1 MDLGII
7 LLLIVL
13 NGLFAMSEIAVV
25 SSRKARLQRLAED
38 GSQGAQAAL
47 KLHSEPSRFLSTIQ
61 VGITSIGILSGA
73 VGEAALADPLTV
85 WLAGLEFSPEYARAI
100 ALTITVVL
108 LTYLSVVV
116 GELVPKQ
123 LALLGPER
131 IAALVARPMGWLSRL
146 TGPLVW
152 LFSASSGAVLRL
164 FGARRSMEPPVT
176 DDEIKVLMGQGAEAG
191 IFHES
196 EQEIVSNVLRL
207 DEQRV
212 AAIMTPRKDLYLVDL
227 ADPEEEVR
235 RRVADCPYARVVVC
249 RDGLDRIL
257 GILQRG
263 DLLKQVLEESRLDI
277 KKALRPAVY
286 VPESVTTTHLL
297 ESLRRN
303 RAQLALV
310 IDEYGE
316 VQGLVTLNDVLAAI
330 VGDMPG
336 QDDDGEQE
344 VVEREDGSYL
354 MDGGLSIERLKS
366 VLEIREELPGEEEN
380 AFHTLGGLMMHQL
393 GRVPQE
399 ADYFLL
405 AEWRFEVVDM
415 DKNRVD
421 KVLVSLPGESP
432 AAPAPLAD

>member
-1 MDLGII
+1 
-7 LLLIVL
+7 
-13 NGLFAMSEIAVV
+13 MSEIAVV
-25 SSRKARLQRLAED
+25 SSRKARLQRMAED
-38 GSQGAQAAL
+38 GSQGAAAAL

-73 VGEAALADPLTV
+73 VGEAALADPLTQ
-85 WLAGLEFSPEYARAI
+85 WLSQFPLLGESARVI
-100 ALTITVVL
+100 ALSLTVVL
-108 LTYLSVVV
+108 LTYMSVVV

-123 LALLGPER
+123 LALLGPEG
-131 IAALVARPMGWLSRL
+131 IASLVARPMGWLSRL
-146 TGPLVW
+146 TAPLVW
-152 LFSASSGAVLRL
+152 LFSASSGAILRL
-164 FGARRSMEPPVT
+164 FGARRSDEPPVT

-191 IFHES
+191 VFHES

-212 AAIMTPRKDLYLVDL
+212 AAIMTPRKDMYLVDL
-227 ADPEEEVR
+227 AESEAEVR
-235 RRVADCPYARVVVC
+235 RQVAECPYARVVVC
-249 RDGLDRIL
+249 QDGLDRVL

-263 DLLKQVLEESRLDI
+263 DLLKPVLENAPFNVR
-277 KKALRPAVY
+277 KALRPPVY

-303 RAQLALV
+303 RAQFALV

-330 VGDMPG
+330 VGDMPS
-336 QDDDGEQE
+336 QDDDGEQD

-366 VLEIREELPGEEEN
+366 VLEVKEELPGEEEN
-380 AFHTLGGLMMHQL
+380 AFHTLGGLVMHQL
-393 GRVPQE
+393 GRVPVE
-399 ADYFLL
+399 ADHFHL
-405 AEWRFEVVDM
+405 AGWRFEVVDM

-421 KVLVSLPGESP
+421 KVLLSLGDPETDDQAD
-432 AAPAPLAD
+432 AA

>member
-13 NGLFAMSEIAVV
+13 NGIFAMSEIAVV

-38 GSQGAQAAL
+38 GSQGAAAAL

-73 VGEAALADPLTV
+73 VGEAALADPLTQ
-85 WLAGLEFSPEYARAI
+85 WLSQFPLLGESARVI
-100 ALTITVVL
+100 ALSLTVVL
-108 LTYLSVVV
+108 LTYMSVVV

-123 LALLGPER
+123 LALLGPEG
-131 IAALVARPMGWLSRL
+131 IASLVARPMGWLSRL
-146 TGPLVW
+146 TAPLVW
-152 LFSASSGAVLRL
+152 LFSASSGAILRL
-164 FGARRSMEPPVT
+164 FGARRSDEPPVT

-191 IFHES
+191 VFHES

-212 AAIMTPRKDLYLVDL
+212 AAIMTPRKDMYLVDL
-227 ADPEEEVR
+227 AESEAEVR
-235 RRVADCPYARVVVC
+235 RQVAECPYARVVVC
-249 RDGLDRIL
+249 QDGLDRVL

-263 DLLKQVLEESRLDI
+263 DLLKPVLENAPFNVR
-277 KKALRPAVY
+277 KALRPPVY

-303 RAQLALV
+303 RAQFALV

-330 VGDMPG
+330 VGDMPS
-336 QDDDGEQE
+336 QDDDGEQD

-366 VLEIREELPGEEEN
+366 VLEVKEELPGEEEN
-380 AFHTLGGLMMHQL
+380 AFHTLGGLVMHQL
-393 GRVPQE
+393 GRVPVE
-399 ADYFLL
+399 ADHFHL
-405 AEWRFEVVDM
+405 AGWRFEVVDM

-421 KVLVSLPGESP
+421 KVLLSLGDPETDDQAD
-432 AAPAPLAD
+432 AA

>member
-13 NGLFAMSEIAVV
+13 NGIFAMSEIAVV
-25 SSRKARLQRLAED
+25 SSRKARLQRMAED
-38 GSQGAQAAL
+38 GSQGAAAAL

-73 VGEAALADPLTV
+73 VGEAALADPLTQ
-85 WLAGLEFSPEYARAI
+85 WLSQFPLLGESARVI
-100 ALTITVVL
+100 ALSLTVVL
-108 LTYLSVVV
+108 LTYMSVVV

-123 LALLGPER
+123 LALLGPEG
-131 IAALVARPMGWLSRL
+131 IASLVARPMGWLSRL
-146 TGPLVW
+146 TAPLVW
-152 LFSASSGAVLRL
+152 LFSASSGAILRL
-164 FGARRSMEPPVT
+164 FGARRSDEPPVT

-191 IFHES
+191 VFHES

-212 AAIMTPRKDLYLVDL
+212 AAIMTPRKDMYLVDL
-227 ADPEEEVR
+227 AESEAEVR
-235 RRVADCPYARVVVC
+235 RQVAECPYARVVVC
-249 RDGLDRIL
+249 QDGLDRVL

-263 DLLKQVLEESRLDI
+263 DLLKPVLENAPFNVR
-277 KKALRPAVY
+277 KALRPPVY

-303 RAQLALV
+303 RAQFALV

-330 VGDMPG
+330 VGDMPS
-336 QDDDGEQE
+336 QDDDGEQD

-366 VLEIREELPGEEEN
+366 VLEVKEALPGEEEN
-380 AFHTLGGLMMHQL
+380 AFHTLGGLVMHQL
-393 GRVPQE
+393 GRVPLE
-399 ADYFLL
+399 ADHFHL
-405 AEWRFEVVDM
+405 AGWRFEVVDM

-421 KVLVSLPGESP
+421 KVLLSLGDPEADQAD
-432 AAPAPLAD
+432 AA

>member
-13 NGLFAMSEIAVV
+13 NGVFAMSEIAVV
-25 SSRKARLQRLAED
+25 SSRKARLQRMAED
-38 GSQGAQAAL
+38 GSQGAAAAL

-73 VGEAALADPLTV
+73 VGEAALADPLTQ
-85 WLAGLEFSPEYARAI
+85 WLSQFPLLGESARVI
-100 ALTITVVL
+100 ALSLTVVL
-108 LTYLSVVV
+108 LTYMSVVV

-123 LALLGPER
+123 LALLGPEG
-131 IAALVARPMGWLSRL
+131 IASLVARPMGWLSRL
-146 TGPLVW
+146 TAPLVW
-152 LFSASSGAVLRL
+152 LFSASSGAILRL
-164 FGARRSMEPPVT
+164 FGARRSDEPPVT

-191 IFHES
+191 VFHES

-212 AAIMTPRKDLYLVDL
+212 AAIMTPRKDMYLVDL
-227 ADPEEEVR
+227 AESEAEVR
-235 RRVADCPYARVVVC
+235 RQVAECPYARVVVC
-249 RDGLDRIL
+249 QDGLDRVL

-263 DLLKQVLEESRLDI
+263 DLLKPVLENAPFNVR
-277 KKALRPAVY
+277 KALRPPVY

-303 RAQLALV
+303 RAQFALV

-330 VGDMPG
+330 VGDMPS
-336 QDDDGEQE
+336 QDDDGEQD

-366 VLEIREELPGEEEN
+366 VLEVKEELPGEEEN
-380 AFHTLGGLMMHQL
+380 AFHTLGGLVMHQL
-393 GRVPQE
+393 GRVPVE
-399 ADYFLL
+399 ADHFHL
-405 AEWRFEVVDM
+405 AGWRFEVVDM

-421 KVLVSLPGESP
+421 KVLLSLGDPETDDQAD
-432 AAPAPLAD
+432 AA

>member
-13 NGLFAMSEIAVV
+13 NGIFAMSEIAVV

-38 GSQGAQAAL
+38 GSQGAAAAL

-73 VGEAALADPLTV
+73 VGEAALADPLTQ
-85 WLAGLEFSPEYARAI
+85 WLSQFPLLGESARVI
-100 ALTITVVL
+100 ALSLTVVL
-108 LTYLSVVV
+108 LTYMSVVV

-123 LALLGPER
+123 LALLGPEG
-131 IAALVARPMGWLSRL
+131 IASLVARPMGWLSRL
-146 TGPLVW
+146 TAPLVW
-152 LFSASSGAVLRL
+152 LFSASSGAILRL
-164 FGARRSMEPPVT
+164 FGARRSDEPPVT

-191 IFHES
+191 VFHES

-212 AAIMTPRKDLYLVDL
+212 AAIMTPRKDMYLVDL
-227 ADPEEEVR
+227 AESEAEVR
-235 RRVADCPYARVVVC
+235 RQVAECPYARVVVC
-249 RDGLDRIL
+249 QDGLDRVL

-263 DLLKQVLEESRLDI
+263 DLLKPVLENAPFNVR
-277 KKALRPAVY
+277 KALRPPVY

-303 RAQLALV
+303 RAQFALV

-330 VGDMPG
+330 VGDMPS
-336 QDDDGEQE
+336 QDDDGEQD

-366 VLEIREELPGEEEN
+366 VLEVKEALPGEEEN
-380 AFHTLGGLMMHQL
+380 AFHTLGGLVMHQL
-393 GRVPQE
+393 GRVPLE
-399 ADYFLL
+399 ADHFHL
-405 AEWRFEVVDM
+405 AGWRFEVVDM

-421 KVLVSLPGESP
+421 KVLLSLGDPEADQAD
-432 AAPAPLAD
+432 AA

>member
-13 NGLFAMSEIAVV
+13 NGIFAMSEIAVV
-25 SSRKARLQRLAED
+25 SSRKARLQRMAED
-38 GSQGAQAAL
+38 GSQGAAAAL

-73 VGEAALADPLTV
+73 VGEAALADPLTQ
-85 WLAGLEFSPEYARAI
+85 WLSQFPLLGESARVI
-100 ALTITVVL
+100 ALSLTVVL
-108 LTYLSVVV
+108 LTYMSVVV

-123 LALLGPER
+123 LALLGPEG
-131 IAALVARPMGWLSRL
+131 IASLVARPMGWLSRL
-146 TGPLVW
+146 TAPLVW
-152 LFSASSGAVLRL
+152 LFSASSGAILRL
-164 FGARRSMEPPVT
+164 FGARRSDEPPVT

-191 IFHES
+191 VFHES

-212 AAIMTPRKDLYLVDL
+212 AAIMTPRKDMYLVDL
-227 ADPEEEVR
+227 AESEAEVR
-235 RRVADCPYARVVVC
+235 RQVAECPYARVVVC
-249 RDGLDRIL
+249 QDGLDRVL

-263 DLLKQVLEESRLDI
+263 DLLKPVLENAPFNVR
-277 KKALRPAVY
+277 KALRPPVY

-303 RAQLALV
+303 RAQFALV

-330 VGDMPG
+330 VGDMPS
-336 QDDDGEQE
+336 QDDDGEQD

-366 VLEIREELPGEEEN
+366 VLEVKEELPGEDEN
-380 AFHTLGGLMMHQL
+380 AFHTLGGLVMHQL
-393 GRVPQE
+393 GRVPVE
-399 ADYFLL
+399 ADHFHL
-405 AEWRFEVVDM
+405 AGWRFEVVDM

-421 KVLVSLPGESP
+421 KVLLSLGDPETDDQAD
-432 AAPAPLAD
+432 AA

>member
-13 NGLFAMSEIAVV
+13 NGIFAMSEIAVV
-25 SSRKARLQRLAED
+25 SSRKARLQRMAED
-38 GSQGAQAAL
+38 GSQGAAAAL

-73 VGEAALADPLTV
+73 VGEAALADPLTQ
-85 WLAGLEFSPEYARAI
+85 WLSQFPLLGESARVI
-100 ALTITVVL
+100 ALSLTVVL
-108 LTYLSVVV
+108 LTYMSVVV

-123 LALLGPER
+123 LALLGPEG
-131 IAALVARPMGWLSRL
+131 IASLVARPMGWLSRL
-146 TGPLVW
+146 TAPLVW
-152 LFSASSGAVLRL
+152 LFSASSGAILRL
-164 FGARRSMEPPVT
+164 FGARRSDEPPVT

-191 IFHES
+191 VFHES

-212 AAIMTPRKDLYLVDL
+212 AAIMTPRKDMYLVDL
-227 ADPEEEVR
+227 AESEAEVR
-235 RRVADCPYARVVVC
+235 RQVAECPYARVVVC
-249 RDGLDRIL
+249 QDGLDRVL

-263 DLLKQVLEESRLDI
+263 ELLKPVLENAPFNVR
-277 KKALRPAVY
+277 KALRPPVY

-303 RAQLALV
+303 RAQFALV

-330 VGDMPG
+330 VGDMPS
-336 QDDDGEQE
+336 QDDDGEQD

-366 VLEIREELPGEEEN
+366 VLEVKEELPGEEEN
-380 AFHTLGGLMMHQL
+380 AFHTLGGLVMHQL
-393 GRVPQE
+393 GRVPVE
-399 ADYFLL
+399 ADHFHL
-405 AEWRFEVVDM
+405 AGWRFEVVDM

-421 KVLVSLPGESP
+421 KVLLSLGDPETDDQAD
-432 AAPAPLAD
+432 AA

>member
-13 NGLFAMSEIAVV
+13 NGIFAMSEIAVV

-38 GSQGAQAAL
+38 GSQGAAAAL

-73 VGEAALADPLTV
+73 VGEAALADPLTQ
-85 WLAGLEFSPEYARAI
+85 WLSQFPLLGESARVI
-100 ALTITVVL
+100 ALSLTVVL
-108 LTYLSVVV
+108 LTYMSVVV

-123 LALLGPER
+123 LALLGPEG
-131 IAALVARPMGWLSRL
+131 IASLVARPMGWLSRL
-146 TGPLVW
+146 TAPLVW
-152 LFSASSGAVLRL
+152 LFSASSGAILRL
-164 FGARRSMEPPVT
+164 FGARRSDEPPVT

-191 IFHES
+191 VFHES

-212 AAIMTPRKDLYLVDL
+212 AAIMTPRKDMYLVDL
-227 ADPEEEVR
+227 AESETEVR
-235 RRVADCPYARVVVC
+235 RQVAECPYARVVVC
-249 RDGLDRIL
+249 QDGLDRVL

-263 DLLKQVLEESRLDI
+263 DLLKPVLENAPFNVR
-277 KKALRPAVY
+277 KALRPPVY

-303 RAQLALV
+303 RAQFALV

-330 VGDMPG
+330 VGDMPS
-336 QDDDGEQE
+336 QDDDGEQD

-366 VLEIREELPGEEEN
+366 VLEVKEALPGEEEN
-380 AFHTLGGLMMHQL
+380 AFHTLGGLVMHQL
-393 GRVPQE
+393 GRVPLE
-399 ADYFLL
+399 ADHFHLVG
-405 AEWRFEVVDM
+405 WRFEVVDM

-421 KVLVSLPGESP
+421 KVLLSLGDPEADQAD
-432 AAPAPLAD
+432 AA

>member
-13 NGLFAMSEIAVV
+13 NGIFAMSEIAVV
-25 SSRKARLQRLAED
+25 SSRKARLQRMAED
-38 GSQGAQAAL
+38 GSQGAAAAL

-73 VGEAALADPLTV
+73 VGEAALADPLTQ
-85 WLAGLEFSPEYARAI
+85 WLSQFPLLGESARVI
-100 ALTITVVL
+100 ALSLTVVL
-108 LTYLSVVV
+108 LTYMSVVV

-123 LALLGPER
+123 LALLGPEG
-131 IAALVARPMGWLSRL
+131 IASLVARPMGWLSRL
-146 TGPLVW
+146 TAPLVW
-152 LFSASSGAVLRL
+152 LFSASSGAILRL
-164 FGARRSMEPPVT
+164 FGARRSDEPPVT

-191 IFHES
+191 VFHES

-212 AAIMTPRKDLYLVDL
+212 AAIMTPRKDMYLVDL
-227 ADPEEEVR
+227 AESEAEVR
-235 RRVADCPYARVVVC
+235 RQVAECPYARVVVC
-249 RDGLDRIL
+249 QDGLDRVL

-263 DLLKQVLEESRLDI
+263 DLLKPVLENAPFNVR
-277 KKALRPAVY
+277 KALRPPVY

-303 RAQLALV
+303 RAQFALV

-330 VGDMPG
+330 VGDMPS
-336 QDDDGEQE
+336 QDDDGEQD

-366 VLEIREELPGEEEN
+366 VLEVKEELPGEEEN
-380 AFHTLGGLMMHQL
+380 AFHTLGGLVMHQL
-393 GRVPQE
+393 GRVPVE
-399 ADYFLL
+399 ADHFHL
-405 AEWRFEVVDM
+405 AGWRFEVVDM

-421 KVLVSLPGESP
+421 KVLLSLGDPETDNQAD
-432 AAPAPLAD
+432 AA

>member
-13 NGLFAMSEIAVV
+13 NGIFAMSEIAVV

-38 GSQGAQAAL
+38 GSQGAAAAL

-73 VGEAALADPLTV
+73 VGEAALADPLTQ
-85 WLAGLEFSPEYARAI
+85 WLSQFPLLGESARVI
-100 ALTITVVL
+100 ALSLTVVL
-108 LTYLSVVV
+108 LTYMSVVV

-123 LALLGPER
+123 LALLGPEG
-131 IAALVARPMGWLSRL
+131 IASLVARPMGWLSRL
-146 TGPLVW
+146 TAPLVW
-152 LFSASSGAVLRL
+152 LFSASSGAILRL
-164 FGARRSMEPPVT
+164 FGARRSDEPPVT

-191 IFHES
+191 VFHES

-212 AAIMTPRKDLYLVDL
+212 AAIMTPRKDMYLVDL
-227 ADPEEEVR
+227 AESEAEVR
-235 RRVADCPYARVVVC
+235 RQVAECPYARVVVC
-249 RDGLDRIL
+249 QDGLDRVL

-263 DLLKQVLEESRLDI
+263 DLLKPVLENAPFNVR
-277 KKALRPAVY
+277 KALRPPVY

-303 RAQLALV
+303 RAQFALV

-330 VGDMPG
+330 VGDMPS
-336 QDDDGEQE
+336 QDDDGEQD

-366 VLEIREELPGEEEN
+366 VLEVKEALPGEEEN
-380 AFHTLGGLMMHQL
+380 AFHTLGGLVMHQL
-393 GRVPQE
+393 GRVPLE
-399 ADYFLL
+399 ADHFHL
-405 AEWRFEVVDM
+405 AGWRFEVVDM

-421 KVLVSLPGESP
+421 KVLLSLGDPETDQAD
-432 AAPAPLAD
+432 AA

>member
-13 NGLFAMSEIAVV
+13 NGIFAMSEIAVV
-25 SSRKARLQRLAED
+25 SSRKARLQRMAED
-38 GSQGAQAAL
+38 GSQGADAAL

-73 VGEAALADPLTV
+73 VGEAALADPLTQ
-85 WLAGLEFSPEYARAI
+85 WLSQFPLLGESARVI
-100 ALTITVVL
+100 ALSLTVVL
-108 LTYLSVVV
+108 LTYMSVVV

-123 LALLGPER
+123 LALLGPEG
-131 IAALVARPMGWLSRL
+131 IASLVARPMGWLSRL
-146 TGPLVW
+146 TAPLVW
-152 LFSASSGAVLRL
+152 LFSASSGAILRL
-164 FGARRSMEPPVT
+164 FGARRSDEPPVT

-191 IFHES
+191 VFHES

-212 AAIMTPRKDLYLVDL
+212 AAIMTPRKDMYLVDL
-227 ADPEEEVR
+227 AESEAEVR
-235 RRVADCPYARVVVC
+235 RQVAECPYARVVVC
-249 RDGLDRIL
+249 QDGLDRVL

-263 DLLKQVLEESRLDI
+263 DLLKPVLENAPFNVR
-277 KKALRPAVY
+277 KALRPPVY

-303 RAQLALV
+303 RAQFALV

-330 VGDMPG
+330 VGDMPS
-336 QDDDGEQE
+336 QDDDGEQD

-366 VLEIREELPGEEEN
+366 VLEVKEELPGEEEN
-380 AFHTLGGLMMHQL
+380 AFHTLGGLVMHQL
-393 GRVPQE
+393 GRVPVE
-399 ADYFLL
+399 ADHFHL
-405 AEWRFEVVDM
+405 AGWRFEVVDM

-421 KVLVSLPGESP
+421 KVLLSLGDPETDDQAD
-432 AAPAPLAD
+432 AA

>member
-13 NGLFAMSEIAVV
+13 NGIFAMSEIAVV
-25 SSRKARLQRLAED
+25 SSRKARLQRMAED
-38 GSQGAQAAL
+38 GSQGAAAAL

-73 VGEAALADPLTV
+73 VGEAALADPLTQ
-85 WLAGLEFSPEYARAI
+85 WLSQFPLLGESARVI
-100 ALTITVVL
+100 ALSLTVVL
-108 LTYLSVVV
+108 LTYMSVVV

-123 LALLGPER
+123 LALLGPEG
-131 IAALVARPMGWLSRL
+131 IASLVARPMGWLSRL
-146 TGPLVW
+146 TAPLVW
-152 LFSASSGAVLRL
+152 LFSASSGAILRL
-164 FGARRSMEPPVT
+164 FGARRSDEPPVT

-191 IFHES
+191 VFHES

-212 AAIMTPRKDLYLVDL
+212 AAIMTPRKDMYLVDL
-227 ADPEEEVR
+227 AESEAEVR
-235 RRVADCPYARVVVC
+235 RQVAECPYARVVVC
-249 RDGLDRIL
+249 QDGLDRVL

-263 DLLKQVLEESRLDI
+263 DLLKPVLENAPFNVR
-277 KKALRPAVY
+277 KALRPPVY

-303 RAQLALV
+303 RAQFALV

-330 VGDMPG
+330 VGDMPS
-336 QDDDGEQE
+336 QDDDGEQD

-366 VLEIREELPGEEEN
+366 VLEVKEELPGEEEN
-380 AFHTLGGLMMHQL
+380 AFHTLGGLVMHQL
-393 GRVPQE
+393 GRVPVE
-399 ADYFLL
+399 ADHFHL
-405 AEWRFEVVDM
+405 AGWRFEVVDM

-421 KVLVSLPGESP
+421 KVLLSLGNPETDDQAD
-432 AAPAPLAD
+432 AA

>member
-13 NGLFAMSEIAVV
+13 NGIFAMSEIAVV
-25 SSRKARLQRLAED
+25 SSRKARLQRMAED
-38 GSQGAQAAL
+38 GSQGAAAAL

-73 VGEAALADPLTV
+73 VGEAALADPLTQ
-85 WLAGLEFSPEYARAI
+85 WLSQFPLLGESARVI
-100 ALTITVVL
+100 ALSLTVVL
-108 LTYLSVVV
+108 LTYMSVVV

-123 LALLGPER
+123 LALLGPEG
-131 IAALVARPMGWLSRL
+131 IASLVARPMGWLSRL
-146 TGPLVW
+146 TAPLVW
-152 LFSASSGAVLRL
+152 LFSASSGAILRL
-164 FGARRSMEPPVT
+164 FGARRSDEPPVT

-191 IFHES
+191 VFHES

-212 AAIMTPRKDLYLVDL
+212 AAIMTPRKDMYLVDL
-227 ADPEEEVR
+227 AESEAEVR
-235 RRVADCPYARVVVC
+235 RQVAECPYARVVVC
-249 RDGLDRIL
+249 QDGLDRVL

-263 DLLKQVLEESRLDI
+263 DLLKPVLENAPFNVR
-277 KKALRPAVY
+277 KVLRPPVY

-303 RAQLALV
+303 RAQFALV

-330 VGDMPG
+330 VGDMPS
-336 QDDDGEQE
+336 QDDDGEQD

-366 VLEIREELPGEEEN
+366 VLEVKEELPGEEEN
-380 AFHTLGGLMMHQL
+380 AFHTLGGLVMHQL
-393 GRVPQE
+393 GRVPVE
-399 ADYFLL
+399 ADHFHL
-405 AEWRFEVVDM
+405 AGWRFEVVDM

-421 KVLVSLPGESP
+421 KVLLSLGDPETDDQAD
-432 AAPAPLAD
+432 AA

>member
-13 NGLFAMSEIAVV
+13 NGIFAMSEIAVV
-25 SSRKARLQRLAED
+25 SSRKARLQRMAED
-38 GSQGAQAAL
+38 GSQGAAAAL

-73 VGEAALADPLTV
+73 VGEAALADPLTQ
-85 WLAGLEFSPEYARAI
+85 WLSQFPLLGESARVI
-100 ALTITVVL
+100 ALSLTVVL
-108 LTYLSVVV
+108 LTYMSVVV

-123 LALLGPER
+123 LALLGPEG
-131 IAALVARPMGWLSRL
+131 IASLVARPMGWLSRL
-146 TGPLVW
+146 TAPLVW
-152 LFSASSGAVLRL
+152 LFSASSGAILRL
-164 FGARRSMEPPVT
+164 FGARRSDEPPVT

-191 IFHES
+191 VFHES

-212 AAIMTPRKDLYLVDL
+212 AAIMTPRKDMYLVDL
-227 ADPEEEVR
+227 AESEAEVR
-235 RRVADCPYARVVVC
+235 RQVAECPYARVVVC
-249 RDGLDRIL
+249 EDGLDRVL

-263 DLLKQVLEESRLDI
+263 DLLKPVLENAPFNVR
-277 KKALRPAVY
+277 KALRPPVY

-303 RAQLALV
+303 RAQFALV

-330 VGDMPG
+330 VGDMPS
-336 QDDDGEQE
+336 QDDDGEQD

-366 VLEIREELPGEEEN
+366 VLEVKEELPGEEEN
-380 AFHTLGGLMMHQL
+380 AFHTLGGLVMHQL
-393 GRVPQE
+393 GRVPVE
-399 ADYFLL
+399 ADHFHL
-405 AEWRFEVVDM
+405 AGWRFEVVDM

-421 KVLVSLPGESP
+421 KVLLSLGDPETDDQAD
-432 AAPAPLAD
+432 AA

>member
-13 NGLFAMSEIAVV
+13 NGIFAMSEIAVV
-25 SSRKARLQRLAED
+25 SSRKARLQRMAED
-38 GSQGAQAAL
+38 GSQGAAAAL

-73 VGEAALADPLTV
+73 VGEAALADPLTQ
-85 WLAGLEFSPEYARAI
+85 WLSQFPLLGESARVI
-100 ALTITVVL
+100 ALSLTVVL
-108 LTYLSVVV
+108 LTYMSVVV

-123 LALLGPER
+123 LALLGPEG
-131 IAALVARPMGWLSRL
+131 IASLVARPMGWLSRL
-146 TGPLVW
+146 TAPLVW
-152 LFSASSGAVLRL
+152 LFSASSGAILRL
-164 FGARRSMEPPVT
+164 FGARRSDEPPVT

-191 IFHES
+191 VFHES

-212 AAIMTPRKDLYLVDL
+212 AAIMTPRKDMYLVDL
-227 ADPEEEVR
+227 AESEAEVR
-235 RRVADCPYARVVVC
+235 RQVAECPYARVVVC
-249 RDGLDRIL
+249 QDGLDRVL

-263 DLLKQVLEESRLDI
+263 DLLKPVLENAPFNVR
-277 KKALRPAVY
+277 KALRPPVY

-303 RAQLALV
+303 RAQFALV

-330 VGDMPG
+330 VGDMPS
-336 QDDDGEQE
+336 QDDDGEQD

-366 VLEIREELPGEEEN
+366 VLEVKEELPGEEEN
-380 AFHTLGGLMMHQL
+380 AFHTLGGLVMHQL
-393 GRVPQE
+393 GRVPVE
-399 ADYFLL
+399 TDHFHL
-405 AEWRFEVVDM
+405 AGWRFEVVDM

-421 KVLVSLPGESP
+421 KVLLSLGDPETDDQAD
-432 AAPAPLAD
+432 AA

>member
-13 NGLFAMSEIAVV
+13 NGIFAMSEIAVV
-25 SSRKARLQRLAED
+25 SSRKARLQRMAED
-38 GSQGAQAAL
+38 GSQGAAAAL

-73 VGEAALADPLTV
+73 VGEAALADPLTQ
-85 WLAGLEFSPEYARAI
+85 WLSQFPLLGESARVI
-100 ALTITVVL
+100 ALSLTVVL
-108 LTYLSVVV
+108 LTYMSVVV

-123 LALLGPER
+123 LALLGPEG
-131 IAALVARPMGWLSRL
+131 IASLVARPMGWLSRL
-146 TGPLVW
+146 TAPLVW
-152 LFSASSGAVLRL
+152 LFSASSGAILRL
-164 FGARRSMEPPVT
+164 FGARRSDEPPVT

-191 IFHES
+191 VFHES

-212 AAIMTPRKDLYLVDL
+212 AAIMTPRKDMYLVDL
-227 ADPEEEVR
+227 AESEAEVR
-235 RRVADCPYARVVVC
+235 RQVAECPYARVVVC
-249 RDGLDRIL
+249 QDGLDRVL

-263 DLLKQVLEESRLDI
+263 DLLKPVLENAPFNVR
-277 KKALRPAVY
+277 KALRPPVY

-303 RAQLALV
+303 RAQFALV

-330 VGDMPG
+330 VGDMPS
-336 QDDDGEQE
+336 QDDDGEQD

-366 VLEIREELPGEEEN
+366 VLEVKEELPGEEEN
-380 AFHTLGGLMMHQL
+380 AFHTLGGLVMHQL
-393 GRVPQE
+393 GRVPVE
-399 ADYFLL
+399 ADHFHL
-405 AEWRFEVVDM
+405 AGWRFEVVDM

-421 KVLVSLPGESP
+421 KVLLSLGEP
-432 AAPAPLAD
+432 ETDDQADAA

>member
-13 NGLFAMSEIAVV
+13 NGVFAMSEIAVV
-25 SSRKARLQRLAED
+25 SSRKARLQRMAED
-38 GSQGAQAAL
+38 GSVGAAAAL

-73 VGEAALADPLTV
+73 VGEAALADPLTQ
-85 WLAGLEFSPEYARAI
+85 WLSQFPLLGESARVI
-100 ALTITVVL
+100 ALSLTVVL

-123 LALLGPER
+123 LALLGPEG
-131 IAALVARPMGWLSRL
+131 IASLVARPMGWLSRL
-146 TGPLVW
+146 TAPLVW
-152 LFSASSGAVLRL
+152 LFSASSAAILRL
-164 FGARRSMEPPVT
+164 FGARRSDEPPVT

-191 IFHES
+191 VFHES

-212 AAIMTPRKDLYLVDL
+212 AAIMTPRKDMYLVDL
-227 ADPEEEVR
+227 AESEAEIR
-235 RRVADCPYARVVVC
+235 RQVAECPYARVVVC
-249 RDGLDRIL
+249 EDGLDRVL

-263 DLLKQVLEESRLDI
+263 DLLKPVLENAPFNVR
-277 KKALRPAVY
+277 KALRPPVY

-303 RAQLALV
+303 RAQFALV

-330 VGDMPG
+330 VGDMPS
-336 QDDDGEQE
+336 QDDDGEQD

-366 VLEIREELPGEEEN
+366 VLEVKEALPGEEDN
-380 AFHTLGGLMMHQL
+380 AFHTLGGLVMHQL
-393 GRVPQE
+393 GRVPLE
-399 ADYFLL
+399 ADHFHL
-405 AEWRFEVVDM
+405 AGWRFEVVDM

-421 KVLVSLPGESP
+421 KVLLSLGDPETDDQAD
-432 AAPAPLAD
+432 AA

>member
-13 NGLFAMSEIAVV
+13 NGIFAMSEIAVV
-25 SSRKARLQRLAED
+25 SSRKARLQRMAED
-38 GSQGAQAAL
+38 GSQGAAAAL

-73 VGEAALADPLTV
+73 VGEAALADPLTQ
-85 WLAGLEFSPEYARAI
+85 WLSQFPLLGESARVI
-100 ALTITVVL
+100 ALSLTVVL
-108 LTYLSVVV
+108 LTYMSVVV

-123 LALLGPER
+123 LALLGPEG
-131 IAALVARPMGWLSRL
+131 IASLVARPMGWLSRL
-146 TGPLVW
+146 TAPLVW
-152 LFSASSGAVLRL
+152 LFSASSGAILRL
-164 FGARRSMEPPVT
+164 FGARRSDEPPVT

-191 IFHES
+191 VFHES

-212 AAIMTPRKDLYLVDL
+212 AAIMTPRKDMYLVDL
-227 ADPEEEVR
+227 AESEAEVR
-235 RRVADCPYARVVVC
+235 RQVAECPYARVVVC
-249 RDGLDRIL
+249 QDGLDRVL

-263 DLLKQVLEESRLDI
+263 DLLKPVLENAPFNVR
-277 KKALRPAVY
+277 KALRPPVY

-297 ESLRRN
+297 EYLRRN
-303 RAQLALV
+303 RAQFALV

-330 VGDMPG
+330 VGDMPS
-336 QDDDGEQE
+336 QDDDGEQD

-366 VLEIREELPGEEEN
+366 VLEVKEELPGEEEN
-380 AFHTLGGLMMHQL
+380 AFHTLGGLVMHQL
-393 GRVPQE
+393 GRVPVE
-399 ADYFLL
+399 ADHFHL
-405 AEWRFEVVDM
+405 AGWRFEVVDM

-421 KVLVSLPGESP
+421 KVLLSLGDPETDDQAD
-432 AAPAPLAD
+432 AA

>member
-13 NGLFAMSEIAVV
+13 NGIFAMSEIAVV
-25 SSRKARLQRLAED
+25 SSRKARLQRMAED
-38 GSQGAQAAL
+38 GSQGAAAAL

-73 VGEAALADPLTV
+73 VGEAALADPLTQ
-85 WLAGLEFSPEYARAI
+85 WLSQFPLLGESARVI
-100 ALTITVVL
+100 ALSLTVVL
-108 LTYLSVVV
+108 LTYMSVVV

-123 LALLGPER
+123 LALLGPEG
-131 IAALVARPMGWLSRL
+131 IASLVARPMGWLSRL
-146 TGPLVW
+146 TAPLVW
-152 LFSASSGAVLRL
+152 LFSASSGAILRL
-164 FGARRSMEPPVT
+164 FGARRSDEPPVT

-191 IFHES
+191 VFHES

-212 AAIMTPRKDLYLVDL
+212 AAIMTPRKDMYLVDL
-227 ADPEEEVR
+227 AESEAEVR
-235 RRVADCPYARVVVC
+235 RQVAECPYARVVVC
-249 RDGLDRIL
+249 QDGLDRVL

-263 DLLKQVLEESRLDI
+263 DLLKPVLENAPFNVR
-277 KKALRPAVY
+277 KALRPPVY

-303 RAQLALV
+303 RAQFALV

-330 VGDMPG
+330 VGDMPS
-336 QDDDGEQE
+336 QDDDGEQD

-366 VLEIREELPGEEEN
+366 VLEVKEELPGEEDN
-380 AFHTLGGLMMHQL
+380 AFHTLGGLVMHQL
-393 GRVPQE
+393 GRVPVE
-399 ADYFLL
+399 ADHFHL
-405 AEWRFEVVDM
+405 AGWRFEVVDM

-421 KVLVSLPGESP
+421 KVLLSLGDPETDDQAD
-432 AAPAPLAD
+432 AA

>member
-13 NGLFAMSEIAVV
+13 NGIFAMSEIAVV
-25 SSRKARLQRLAED
+25 SSRKARLQRMAED
-38 GSQGAQAAL
+38 GSQGAAAAL

-73 VGEAALADPLTV
+73 VGEAALADPLTQ
-85 WLAGLEFSPEYARAI
+85 WLSQFPLLGESARVI
-100 ALTITVVL
+100 ALSLTVVL
-108 LTYLSVVV
+108 LTYMSVVV

-123 LALLGPER
+123 LALLGPEG
-131 IAALVARPMGWLSRL
+131 IASLVARPMGWLSRL
-146 TGPLVW
+146 TAPLVW
-152 LFSASSGAVLRL
+152 LFSASSGAILRL
-164 FGARRSMEPPVT
+164 FGARRSDEPPVT

-191 IFHES
+191 VFHES

-212 AAIMTPRKDLYLVDL
+212 AAIMTPRKDMYLVDL
-227 ADPEEEVR
+227 AESEAEVR
-235 RRVADCPYARVVVC
+235 RQVAECPYARVVVC
-249 RDGLDRIL
+249 QDGLDRVL

-263 DLLKQVLEESRLDI
+263 DLLKPVLENAPFNVR
-277 KKALRPAVY
+277 KALRPPVY

-303 RAQLALV
+303 RAQFALV

-330 VGDMPG
+330 VGDMPS
-336 QDDDGEQE
+336 QDDDGEQD

-366 VLEIREELPGEEEN
+366 VLEVKEELPGEEEN
-380 AFHTLGGLMMHQL
+380 AFHTLGGLVMHQL
-393 GRVPQE
+393 GRVPVE
-399 ADYFLL
+399 ADHFHL
-405 AEWRFEVVDM
+405 AGWRFEVVDM

-421 KVLVSLPGESP
+421 KVLLSLGDPETDDQAD
-432 AAPAPLAD
+432 AA